1 MSLEIANLPKSR
13 GVLLLKVD
21 GSVVWENTYS
31 NVYKSASAVANEL
44 RSGIFRDERIQGLFN
59 QDPTLFEFDH
69 QDATASDV
77 AEAEEVNAIAENDAL
92 VEELTKSEQV
102 MDQLEAQAK
111 KVGMTRAERVAATH
125 EEARRLGF
133 WDGQGK
139 WEDAYTAMQK
149 WKKENGF
156 LGKPFGTAKR

>member
-1 MSLEIANLPKSR
+1 MTDYRAA
-13 GVLLLKVD
+13 D
-21 GSVVWENTYS
+21 Y
-31 NVYKSASAVANEL
+31 YKSLL
-44 RSGIFRDERIQGLFN
+44 RSVKFRMKNGVAMNDAINASMQSAKFN
-59 QDPTLFEFDH
+59 GWAQMGAVDCLVEDL
-69 QDATASDV
+69 
-77 AEAEEVNAIAENDAL
+77 EVNAIAANDEL
-92 VEELTKSEQV
+92 VTELQKSEQV
-102 MDQLEAQAK
+102 MEAQAK

-139 WEDAYTAMQK
+139 WDDAYTAMQK